1 MANFSNLPHE
11 RLKAYQEARSF
22 LLCVY
27 EARINDPKLRDQAE
41 RAAKSVCLNISEGAG
56 RSGIADK
63 ARMYGIARG
72 ELCEGTSALEVAL
85 LTRGCLEEPARR
97 GAVHAE
103 AAYAL
108 LSGLIRRAG

>member
-1 MANFSNLPHE
+1 MMLD
-11 RLKAYQEARSF
+11 LKVLMLDLKVLTLEFVGLEARQVSRRPSA
-22 LLCVY
+22 VT
-27 EARINDPKLRDQAE
+27 PP
-41 RAAKSVCLNISEGAG
+41 
-56 RSGIADK
+56 

-97 GAVHAE
+97 GAVHAD